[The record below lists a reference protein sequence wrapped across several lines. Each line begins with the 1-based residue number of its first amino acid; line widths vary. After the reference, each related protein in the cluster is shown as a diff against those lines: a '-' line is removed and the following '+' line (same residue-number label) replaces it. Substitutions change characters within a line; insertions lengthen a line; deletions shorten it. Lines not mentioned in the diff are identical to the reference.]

1 MTAENKPSVHLVSTK
16 SISIETTQREW
27 VKNEY
32 KNITTRQTLIEMDR
46 KTFSTR
52 LENTVDYSGF

>member
-1 MTAENKPSVHLVSTK
+1 MTAENKPSAHLVSTK